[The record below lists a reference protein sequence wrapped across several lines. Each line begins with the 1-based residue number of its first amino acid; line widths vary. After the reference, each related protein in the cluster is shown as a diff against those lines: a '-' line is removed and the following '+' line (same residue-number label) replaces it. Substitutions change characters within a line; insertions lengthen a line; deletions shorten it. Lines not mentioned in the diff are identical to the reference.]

1 MTNED
6 IRQLEAEAAKVTAKM
21 HGLVDPLQKQI
32 DEIDLKLQ
40 KNGFSSTGAPV
51 YDQVM
56 RVVKNAEWIPKVKD
70 SKRGGTLD
78 FKGMDLMTKE
88 AGTVTR
94 VADTIQP
101 QFTNFQYVPGRRV
114 HVRVLLPEG
123 QATSSTIWMPYESA
137 ITNGIARVAES
148 ALKPP
153 SDFTPAVVK
162 WDIEKIATT
171 IVFTQEILEDF
182 PQLTSYI
189 TTRWIELLKQCEDY
203 KLIYGTGVND
213 IKGLAIS
220 ASAYVDVLADSAV
233 DRWMV
238 LDAAAT
244 QIQTAGFTPNYI
256 LVHPTTAM
264 QIRQTRESTH
274 GFLVDPTKPMVVN
287 GCTIIPHPTMVLGDF
302 LVGDFTA
309 GAMLWDRK
317 AANITFYDQDS
328 DNARYNRITAIVEE
342 RLALVTYQSTAF
354 CFSDFTSALA
364 KGSG

>member
-1 MTNED
+1 MNEE
-6 IRQLEAEAAKVTAKM
+6 IKLLEAEALKLQAKM
-21 HGLVDPLQKQI
+21 RGMVDPLQQQI

-40 KNGFSSTGAPV
+40 KQGFSATNSPV

-56 RVVKNAEWIPKVKD
+56 RVVKSANWITSFKD

-78 FKGMDLMTKE
+78 FKGMDLMTKA
-88 AGTVTR
+88 AGTVTT
-94 VADTIQP
+94 VTDTIPP

-114 HVRVLLPEG
+114 HVRDLLPSG
-123 QATSSTIWMPYESA
+123 LATSSTIWMPYESA
-137 ITNGIARVAES
+137 ITNSTARVAEG
-148 ALKPP
+148 ALKPL

-171 IVFTQEILEDF
+171 VKFTQEMLEDF
-182 PQLTSYI
+182 PQFTSYI
-189 TTRWIELLKQCEDY
+189 TTRWIELLKQCEDE
-203 KLIYGTGVND
+203 KLIYGSGISD
-213 IKGLAIS
+213 IKGLATT
-220 ASAYVDVLADSAV
+220 AAAYVDVLADSAV

-244 QIQTAGFTPNYI
+244 QVQTSGFTPNYI

-274 GFLVDPTKPMVVN
+274 GYLVDPSKPMIVN
-287 GCTIIPHPTMVLGDF
+287 GATIIPHPAMIAGDF
-302 LVGDFTA
+302 LVGDYTA

-317 AANITFYDQDS
+317 SANITFFDQNED
-328 DNARYNRITAIVEE
+328 DAKKNLILAVIEE

-354 CFSDFTSALA
+354 VFSDFTSALA
-364 KGSG
+364 KGSA